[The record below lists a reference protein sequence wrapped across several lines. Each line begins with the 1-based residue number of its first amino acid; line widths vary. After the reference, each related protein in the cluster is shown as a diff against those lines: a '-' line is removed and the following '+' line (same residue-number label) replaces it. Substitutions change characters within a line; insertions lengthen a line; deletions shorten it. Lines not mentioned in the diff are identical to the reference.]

1 MGRLVTRAAAVVVA
15 AGAMAGALGVAGV
28 AAAGAASW
36 APQQAPQPA
45 RAPSLATAHGL
56 ATPGAKL
63 WVRRFSGPGK
73 DSDVASSVAA
83 SPGGGTVFVTGDSTD
98 TSFNSDYLTVA
109 YNAATGARLWTARY
123 NGPGNSIDNARAV
136 AVSPDGATVFVTGD
150 SVGGPE
156 SGHSDDYATVA
167 YRASDGT
174 QLWVA
179 RFNGSTD
186 SGDFAAAVSVARDG
200 TAVFVTGTSFL
211 GGFDSVSS
219 MTTVAFRAS
228 DGAQLWVKN
237 WKPASCCNYGGT
249 AIVSPG
255 GNRVFV
261 TGLVQSAAVTA
272 EYGTVAYNA
281 TTGARL
287 WARRYTGQGATS
299 IAVSPDLAKVY
310 VTGESHFNYGTL
322 AYSARTGT
330 RLWARFYGAR
340 RSTEFA
346 NSVAVSP
353 SGTVLVTGGTRGRS
367 GLNTDYATVAYSP
380 GGAQLWARRYSGPGN
395 HSDIASAV
403 AVPGNGRV
411 YVTGTSWGG
420 SATRDDYATI
430 AYNVRTGAR
439 VWVRRYNGPAS
450 GADSASSLAAR
461 GGRVFVTGGSAGTTS
476 GDDYATIAYRG

>member
-1 MGRLVTRAAAVVVA
+1 MARQYVCDPAGAQERSAMRRLITRAAAVMA
-15 AGAMAGALGVAGV
+15 AGAVVGTFGVTAV
-28 AAAGAASW
+28 SAAGAA
-36 APQQAPQPA
+36 ARAPQPT
-45 RAPSLATAHGL
+45 RAQSLATAQ
-56 ATPGAKL
+56 APAVPGAKL

-73 DSDVASSVAA
+73 DSDVASSDAV
-83 SPGGGTVFVTGDSTD
+83 SQGGGRVFVTGDSTD
-98 TSFNSDYLTVA
+98 ASFNSDYLTVA

-179 RFNGSTD
+179 RFNGSAN
-186 SGDFAAAVSVARDG
+186 SGDFATAVSVARDSS
-200 TAVFVTGTSFL
+200 AVFVTGTSFL

-228 DGAQLWVKN
+228 DGAQLWVKS
-237 WKPASCCNYGGT
+237 WKPKSCCNYGGS

-261 TGLVQSAAVTA
+261 TGLVQSQAVTA
-272 EYGTVAYNA
+272 QYGTVAYNA
-281 TTGARL
+281 TTGAKL
-287 WARRYTGQGATS
+287 WSRRYTGQGARS
-299 IAVSPDLAKVY
+299 IAVSPDLTKVY
-310 VTGESHFNYGTL
+310 VTGESHFNYGTV
-322 AYSARTGT
+322 AYSARTGA
-330 RLWARFYGAR
+330 RLWARFYGGR

-353 SGTVLVTGGTRGRS
+353 SGTVLVTGGHELS
-367 GLNTDYATVAYSP
+367 GSNSGDYATVAYSP
-380 GGAQLWARRYSGPGN
+380 GGAQLWARRYSGPGTGGN
-395 HSDIASAV
+395 VADAV

-411 YVTGTSWGG
+411 YVTGSSWGG
-420 SATRDDYATI
+420 SASRDDYATV

-439 VWVRRYNGPAS
+439 VW
-450 GADSASSLAAR
+450 
-461 GGRVFVTGGSAGTTS
+461 
-476 GDDYATIAYRG
+476 

>member
-1 MGRLVTRAAAVVVA
+1 
-15 AGAMAGALGVAGV
+15 VAGV
-28 AAAGAASW
+28 SAAGAATR
-36 APQQAPQPA
+36 APQPA
-45 RAPSLATAHGL
+45 RAQSLATAQAL
-56 ATPGAKL
+56 AVPGAKL

-73 DSDVASSVAA
+73 ESDVASSVAV
-83 SPGGGTVFVTGDSTD
+83 SPGGGRVFVTGDSTD
-98 TSFNSDYLTVA
+98 ASLGTDYLTVA
-109 YNAATGARLWTARY
+109 YDAATGARLWTARY
-123 NGPGNSIDNARAV
+123 NGPGNANDARAV
-136 AVSPDGATVFVTGD
+136 AVSPDGATVFVTGG

-156 SGHSDDYATVA
+156 SAHSEDYATVA

-179 RFNGSTD
+179 RFNGSTN
-186 SGDFAAAVSVARDG
+186 SGDFANAVSVARDG
-200 TAVFVTGTSFL
+200 SAVFVTGFSFL

-228 DGAQLWVKN
+228 DGAQLWVRN
-237 WKPASCCNYGGT
+237 WTPASCCNYGGA

-261 TGLVQSAAVTA
+261 TGHVQSAAVTA

-287 WARRYTGQGATS
+287 WARRYTGQVAAS
-299 IAVSPDLAKVY
+299 IAVSPDLTKVY
-310 VTGESHFNYGTL
+310 VTGESHFNYGTV

-340 RSTEFA
+340 RSTEIA
-346 NSVAVSP
+346 RSVAVSP
-353 SGTVLVTGGTRGRS
+353 RGTVLVTGFSRDDRN
-367 GLNTDYATVAYSP
+367 LNTDYATVAYSP
-380 GGAQLWARRYSGPGN
+380 GGAQLWVRRFGGAG
-395 HSDIASAV
+395 SDTAVAV

-411 YVTGTSWGG
+411 YVTGTSRGV
-420 SATRDDYATI
+420 SATGDDYATV

-439 VWVRRYNGPAS
+439 LWVRRYNGPAS
-450 GADSASSLAAR
+450 GADSASALAAR
-461 GGRVFVTGGSAGTTS
+461 GGRTFVTGGSAGISS